1 MIFAVDDNMDAYSF
15 SPGDGFDST
24 LTAGRLTLRCFW
36 ACVETQAEMSIINI
50 ISFFIMVILFHK
62 HKINCTNNEQK
73 SKNVVPVQVLA
84 LEEDVGYNGK
94 HDQTDAFLNH
104 LELYE
109 GEWASIA
116 I

>member
-1 MIFAVDDNMDAYSF
+1 
-15 SPGDGFDST
+15 
-24 LTAGRLTLRCFW
+24 
-36 ACVETQAEMSIINI
+36 
-50 ISFFIMVILFHK
+50 MVILFHK

-84 LEEDVGYNGK
+84 WEEDVGYNGK

-116 I
+116 IITYAIGWNLTAVFQECDRPREDDNPN